1 MNPPLT
7 ATTVFR
13 HPTFAEVSR
22 LLEAAALAA
31 PSPEMALEY
40 AEFQREFELGMYHVR
55 NRDFALSHLASQP
68 ATRVA

>member
-1 MNPPLT
+1 MKPTLT

-40 AEFQREFELGMYHVR
+40 ATLQHDFEASMFHVR
-55 NRDFALSHLASQP
+55 LRDMELACCASQP